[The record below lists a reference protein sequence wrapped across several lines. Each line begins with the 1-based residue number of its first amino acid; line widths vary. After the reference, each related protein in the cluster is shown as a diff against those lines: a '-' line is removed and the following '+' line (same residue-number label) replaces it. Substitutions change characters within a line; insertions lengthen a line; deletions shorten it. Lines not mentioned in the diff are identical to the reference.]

1 MWEKQVS
8 GDEPTSEKYGTAQ
21 IKIMTKYIVINMGH
35 LMNQRVQSRELEEMK
50 HELADLRNK

>member
-8 GDEPTSEKYGTAQ
+8 GDEPASEKYGTAQ
-21 IKIMTKYIVINMGH
+21 IKIMTKYIVINTGH